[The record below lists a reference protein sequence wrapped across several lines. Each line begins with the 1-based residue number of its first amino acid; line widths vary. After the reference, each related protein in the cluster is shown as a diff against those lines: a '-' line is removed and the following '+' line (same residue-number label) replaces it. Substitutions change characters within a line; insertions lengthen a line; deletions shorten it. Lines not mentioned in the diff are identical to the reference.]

1 MTKLKSYVKDTTDF
15 VKEIENANNI
25 TDDSHLVSLVSLDV
39 WFLYTN
45 IPRREAIEAVRK
57 SSKF

>member
-15 VKEIENANNI
+15 VQEIENANNI

>member
-1 MTKLKSYVKDTTDF
+1 MKDTTDF
-15 VKEIENANNI
+15 VQEIENANNI